1 MALLDGVRALFPF
14 SKQQEALK
22 SLPTISP
29 EEAGGAGDSS
39 AGKQRWKMISK
50 TLKKQKRFTP
60 PIALAAVYL
69 TAADF
74 FSHIFVFPPRLWMTS
89 RCDATVGWVLDA
101 FRNNLLQILFGSRA
115 LHFSQIS
122 GAFWLFAKD
131 YKR

>member
-39 AGKQRWKMISK
+39 AGKLRWKMLSK

-60 PIALAAVYL
+60 PIALAAVCL

-74 FSHIFVFPPRLWMTS
+74 FFAYLR
-89 RCDATVGWVLDA
+89 
-101 FRNNLLQILFGSRA
+101 
-115 LHFSQIS
+115 FSP
-122 GAFWLFAKD
+122 KVVD
-131 YKR
+131 DK